1 MDTTQTDPI
10 QYPTVTFN
18 DGTTVEVKF
27 RCGDIIRLKKDHH
40 IDLAEQVKLDW
51 SESMTRSLT
60 ILSAGIA
67 HQVKKSA
74 DDLAD
79 LIDWANLG
87 AVTTAINE
95 AVKKASAQ
103 ISLAVNNGA
112 TVQ

>member
-1 MDTTQTDPI
+1 MDTTLTDPI
-10 QYPTVTFN
+10 QYPTVAFN

-27 RCGDIIRLKKDHH
+27 RCGDILRLKKVHQ
-40 IDLAEQVKLDW
+40 IDLAEKVTLDW
-51 SESMTRSLT
+51 DANMTRSLT

-67 HQVKKSA
+67 HQMQKSA

-79 LIDWANLG
+79 LVDWANLG
-87 AVTTAINE
+87 AVTAAINE